1 VSRKIGLP
9 ARARSLRGRSGGGC
23 GGPPDRA
30 CAAARSPGGIRLPAV
45 SDVVE
50 VDDAVRVLLEIPG
63 VPPASVQIRVLGNR
77 IEITG
82 EKTPDFPAGE
92 TSFLCLERIFGK
104 FQRAFEVRGAVN
116 LGEVSARMA
125 NGILVIT
132 IRRSRNGGVGSA
144 GSRCDHRMRGRTEGE
159 RRHDRR
165 GEEDES
171 SEGRTL
177 RRSSPLRR
185 RRRRAARR
193 SRGAPAAAGAGTSS
207 SSRT

>member
-1 VSRKIGLP
+1 MSRKIGVS
-9 ARARSLRGRSGGGC
+9 RTRQKSSGGGREE
-23 GGPPDRA
+23 G
-30 CAAARSPGGIRLPAV
+30 AAARRTGPVLLLDLPVESACQPI

-63 VPPASVQIRVLGNR
+63 VPAASVQVRVVGNR

-104 FQRAFEVRGAVN
+104 FQRAFEVRGSVN

-132 IRRSRNGGVGSA
+132 IPKIA
-144 GSRCDHRMRGRTEGE
+144 
-159 RRHDRR
+159 DRR
-165 GEEDES
+165 GRE
-171 SEGRTL
+171 
-177 RRSSPLRR
+177 RRIPVT
-185 RRRRAARR
+185 
-193 SRGAPAAAGAGTSS
+193 AG
-207 SSRT
+207 